1 LFLFCQG
8 TVHYIDDKG
17 RCSQSFITDGPIKE
31 LLYCEGKD
39 VLVAVTD
46 GLVLT
51 QHTVS
56 KDGSTT
62 ELMKVLPSTDDL
74 LQSNYFNFEHRMYH
88 LTQ

>member
-1 LFLFCQG
+1 MSWYYQFTILSIG

-17 RCSQSFITDGPIKE
+17 RCSQAFIADGPIKT

-46 GLVLT
+46 GLILT
-51 QHTVS
+51 QHNVN

-62 ELMKVLPSTDDL
+62 EFMKVHISCNKTK
-74 LQSNYFNFEHRMYH
+74 NC
-88 LTQ
+88 